1 MNYTIKVKNE
11 KAYAEVIT
19 ESIVTK
25 TIEQLEPELAN
36 VIAEIAVLE
45 ERKALIEGMIKDIK
59 AYK

>member
-36 VIAEIAVLE
+36 VIADIAILE